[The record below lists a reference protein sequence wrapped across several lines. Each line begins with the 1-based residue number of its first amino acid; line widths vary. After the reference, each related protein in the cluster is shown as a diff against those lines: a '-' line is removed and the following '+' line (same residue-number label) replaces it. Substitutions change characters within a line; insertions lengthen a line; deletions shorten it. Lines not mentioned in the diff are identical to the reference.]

1 MPEMLNRGQSHTFLS
16 LYLEVLLQV
25 LKADFLWLCSGERKE
40 GQNVFQRSGTFAWEM
55 YSVNALLIQYIHI
68 LTL

>member
-1 MPEMLNRGQSHTFLS
+1 MPEMLNRGQSRC
-16 LYLEVLLQV
+16 LEVLLQV

-40 GQNVFQRSGTFAWEM
+40 GQNIFQRSGTFAWEM

>member
-1 MPEMLNRGQSHTFLS
+1 MPEMLNRGQSRC
-16 LYLEVLLQV
+16 LEVLLKV

-40 GQNVFQRSGTFAWEM
+40 GQNIVQRSGTFAWEM
-55 YSVNALLIQYIHI
+55 YSVLKVNALLIQYIHI